1 MPAGQVFEIADLMAQ
16 QSEREGFWYEFLRSS
31 KLYCGLYVLPAGT
44 KDPQQP
50 HADDEVYYVVKGSGV
65 IQVNGE
71 DMPLQEGSVVF
82 VAADAD
88 HHFHTITEDLTLLVF
103 FEASGSSVG

>member
-16 QSEREGFWYEFLRSS
+16 QKEQGGLWYEFLRSPR
-31 KLYCGLYVLPAGT
+31 LYCGLYVLPAGT

-50 HADDEVYYVVKGSGV
+50 HADDEVYYVVEGRGV

-71 DMPLQEGSVVF
+71 DMPLKVGSVVF
-82 VAADAD
+82 VAAEAD
-88 HHFHTITEDLTLLVF
+88 HRFHSIAEDLTLLVF
-103 FEASGSSVG
+103 FEASGSSAG

>member
-16 QSEREGFWYEFLRSS
+16 QKEQGGFWYEFLRSP

-44 KDPQQP
+44 KDPQEP
-50 HADDEVYYVVKGSGV
+50 HADDEVYYVVEGNGV

-71 DMPLQEGSVVF
+71 DMPLKVGSVVF
-82 VAADAD
+82 VAADAQ
-88 HHFHTITEDLTLLVF
+88 HHFHSITEDLTLLIF
-103 FEASGSSVG
+103 FEASGSSAG

>member
-16 QSEREGFWYEFLRSS
+16 QSEQDGFWYEFLRSP

-50 HADDEVYYVVKGSGV
+50 HDDDEVYYVVKGSGV
-65 IQVNGE
+65 IQVE
-71 DMPLQEGSVVF
+71 RRRTCPYRR
-82 VAADAD
+82 AASC
-88 HHFHTITEDLTLLVF
+88 TSPQTPSTT
-103 FEASGSSVG
+103 STRSPRT

>member
-16 QSEREGFWYEFLRSS
+16 QSEQDGFWYEFLRSP

-71 DMPLQEGSVVF
+71 DMPLQEGSIVF
-82 VAADAD
+82 VAAEAD
-88 HHFHTITEDLTLLVF
+88 HHFHSITEDLTLLVF
-103 FEASGSSVG
+103 FEASGSSAG